1 MTPDQ
6 ARDRTQRQ
14 LWDLMNA
21 ISLRRQTSVLDLE
34 SWVVQL
40 DQIRSD
46 LAEAAWKL
54 TQSK

>member
-1 MTPDQ
+1 
-6 ARDRTQRQ
+6 
-14 LWDLMNA
+14 MNA